1 MKHTLDDT
9 MYVRGGAHRGA
20 RFPAANANRKVDM
33 RTRDDVIGSLEGVY
47 REAFEKADG
56 AGDQARMDALDFGF
70 QRDQVL
76 LEALLDVRDL
86 LSRLREDGAPPEP
99 SLLDKARA
107 IRKFTRLGPR

>member
-1 MKHTLDDT
+1 
-9 MYVRGGAHRGA
+9 
-20 RFPAANANRKVDM
+20 M

-47 REAFEKADG
+47 REAFEKADS
-56 AGDQARMDALDFGF
+56 AGDRSRMDALNFDF
-70 QRDQVL
+70 QRDQVV

-86 LSRLREDGAPPEP
+86 LSGIHRDSAPPEP

>member
-1 MKHTLDDT
+1 
-9 MYVRGGAHRGA
+9 
-20 RFPAANANRKVDM
+20 M

-56 AGDQARMDALDFGF
+56 AGDRARMDALDFGF
-70 QRDQVL
+70 QRDQVM

-86 LSRLREDGAPPEP
+86 LSEIRAGGAPPEP

-107 IRKFTRLGPR
+107 IRKFTRLGTR